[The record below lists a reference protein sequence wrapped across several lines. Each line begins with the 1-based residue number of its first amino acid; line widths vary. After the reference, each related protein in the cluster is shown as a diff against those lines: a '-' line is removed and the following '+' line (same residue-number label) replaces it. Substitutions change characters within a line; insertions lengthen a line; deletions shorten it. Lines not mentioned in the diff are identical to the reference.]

1 VTAAPEVDVLA
12 RVGGALLEGP
22 SWDAARGC
30 VLLVDIGGARRH
42 AVDWD
47 SGSVVSH
54 AAPET
59 TTAWIPRAAGGTVVV
74 GRRGLRFADEDGEG
88 PLVLEV
94 EAERRGNRSNDA
106 KCDPA
111 GRLWLGTMAE
121 DEEPFAGSLYRVDPD
136 LALTRVLEGTT
147 ISNGLGW
154 SPDGRR
160 MYFVDSPTQRV
171 DVFDYEPDDG
181 TASGRRPLVDT
192 GSLPGVPDG
201 LAVDGEG
208 CLWVVMHDGA
218 AVIRISPEGEHLAT
232 VVVPVARPTSCCFAG
247 PELDRLVITSARDA
261 GGLGGDLF
269 VCDAGIA
276 GLPTTAFAG

>member
-1 VTAAPEVDVLA
+1 
-12 RVGGALLEGP
+12 
-22 SWDAARGC
+22 
-30 VLLVDIGGARRH
+30 
-42 AVDWD
+42 
-47 SGSVVSH
+47 
-54 AAPET
+54 
-59 TTAWIPRAAGGTVVV
+59 
-74 GRRGLRFADEDGEG
+74 
-88 PLVLEV
+88 
-94 EAERRGNRSNDA
+94 
-106 KCDPA
+106 
-111 GRLWLGTMAE
+111 MAE
-121 DEEPFAGSLYRVDPD
+121 DEQPFAGSLYRVDPD

-160 MYFVDSPTQRV
+160 MYFVDSPTRRV
-171 DVFDYEPDDG
+171 DVFDFEPEAG
-181 TASGRRPLVDT
+181 TVSGRRPLVGT
-192 GSLPGVPDG
+192 SSFPGIPDG

-208 CLWVVMHDGA
+208 CLWVAMHDGA
-218 AVIRISPEGEHLAT
+218 AVIRISPEGEYLAT